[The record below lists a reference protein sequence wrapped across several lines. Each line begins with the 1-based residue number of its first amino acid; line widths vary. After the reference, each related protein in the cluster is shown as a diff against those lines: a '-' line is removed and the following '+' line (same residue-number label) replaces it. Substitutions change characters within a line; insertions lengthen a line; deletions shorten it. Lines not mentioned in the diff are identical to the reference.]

1 MYDRAPRKLTL
12 SEDRTPAH
20 LGPGTYPRHEING
33 ACYGGDRHFLI
44 LLLTYML
51 LYFLLGFVHVACCWH
66 LHNGDGVRH
75 SCLSLWGGTGMRS

>member
-51 LYFLLGFVHVACCWH
+51 LYFLL
-66 LHNGDGVRH
+66 
-75 SCLSLWGGTGMRS
+75 